1 LRCVCYGIC
10 YFFASVLPAFCSTF
24 YCECAHNYLTMKTQ
38 DVIDFFGSRKKVAE
52 KLGVKDVSA
61 ISHWGDSVPELRQY
75 QIQVL
80 TKNKLKA
87 DADPSSKAA

>member
-1 LRCVCYGIC
+1 MVIIIAVSRRKIPL
-10 YFFASVLPAFCSTF
+10 AF

-38 DVIDFFGSRKKVAE
+38 DVIDFFGSRKKAAE
-52 KLGVKDVSA
+52 KLGIKNVSA
-61 ISHWGDSVPELRQY
+61 FSHWGGQVPALRQY

-87 DADPSSKAA
+87 DPDIANSKAA

>member
-1 LRCVCYGIC
+1 
-10 YFFASVLPAFCSTF
+10 
-24 YCECAHNYLTMKTQ
+24 MKTQ

-87 DADPSSKAA
+87 DPGISNSKAALNGREARALDPRSAV

>member
-1 LRCVCYGIC
+1 MSRRKIP
-10 YFFASVLPAFCSTF
+10 FAF

-38 DVIDFFGSRKKVAE
+38 DVIDFFGSRKKLAE

-87 DADPSSKAA
+87 DPDISNSKAA

>member
-1 LRCVCYGIC
+1 MKIIIAVSRRKIAL
-10 YFFASVLPAFCSTF
+10 AF

-87 DADPSSKAA
+87 DADTSSKAA

>member
-1 LRCVCYGIC
+1 MIAVIRRKIAL
-10 YFFASVLPAFCSTF
+10 AF
-24 YCECAHNYLTMKTQ
+24 YRECDHNYRTMKTQ
-38 DVIDFFGSRKKVAE
+38 DVIDFFGSRKKLAE

-87 DADPSSKAA
+87 DPDIANSKAA

>member
-1 LRCVCYGIC
+1 
-10 YFFASVLPAFCSTF
+10 
-24 YCECAHNYLTMKTQ
+24 MKTQ
-38 DVIDFFGSRKKVAE
+38 DVIDFFGSRKKLAE

-87 DADPSSKAA
+87 DQLRDKPRPSDFCAQHHQGG

>member
-1 LRCVCYGIC
+1 
-10 YFFASVLPAFCSTF
+10 
-24 YCECAHNYLTMKTQ
+24 MKTQ
-38 DVIDFFGSRKKVAE
+38 DVIDFFGSRKKLAE

-61 ISHWGDSVPELRQY
+61 FSHWGDSVPELRQY

-87 DADPSSKAA
+87 DPDIKRTKAA

>member
-1 LRCVCYGIC
+1 MIIIIAMSWRKIAL
-10 YFFASVLPAFCSTF
+10 AFC
-24 YCECAHNYLTMKTQ
+24 CECIHTFLTMKTQ
-38 DVIDFFGSRKKVAE
+38 DVIDFFGSRKKAAE
-52 KLGVKDVSA
+52 KLGIEDVSSF
-61 ISHWGDSVPELRQY
+61 SHWGERVPVLRQY

>member
-1 LRCVCYGIC
+1 MKIIIAVSRRKIAL
-10 YFFASVLPAFCSTF
+10 AF
-24 YCECAHNYLTMKTQ
+24 YRECAHNYLTMKTQ
-38 DVIDFFGSRKKVAE
+38 DVIDFFGSRKKLAE

>member
-1 LRCVCYGIC
+1 MIRRKIPL
-10 YFFASVLPAFCSTF
+10 AF
-24 YCECAHNYLTMKTQ
+24 YCECSHNYFTMKTQ
-38 DVIDFFGSRKKVAE
+38 DVIDFFGSRKKAAE
-52 KLGVKDVSA
+52 KLGIENVSSF
-61 ISHWGDSVPELRQY
+61 SHWGDQVPVLRQY

>member
-1 LRCVCYGIC
+1 MVIIIAVSRRKIALA
-10 YFFASVLPAFCSTF
+10 FF
-24 YCECAHNYLTMKTQ
+24 CECAHTYLTMKTQ